1 MEEDPDTTQ
10 SKIEDTPVHPF
21 AEFLPEM
28 NPADFPPIHTLAK
41 EFPMLSAQELQEVA
55 EDIKVRGLLAPILT
69 YQGAILDGRNRWVAC
84 RMAGVEPTT
93 IEYTEA
99 DPVGSIRSFNILR
112 RHLTTAERARLAE
125 LLATASHGGD
135 HSGSESTLANTAKE
149 LDVSR
154 TSVATVRKIKKK
166 SPKAYNDLKRGK
178 HKSVNAAAK
187 AAGLTKS
194 KGSKAFRS
202 ADKAAE
208 IEPVQS
214 ENNIVQR
221 LNAGEIPAEV
231 TAEVHFWHFE
241 KLKTFGEE
249 TADTA
254 KIEPIIEALWSGVA
268 SRFQKGVREI
278 FPRYLTVNAYGK
290 PRAQTSE
297 LFKPNS
303 LDAEKAQKHVK
314 ETFIRSLEVYL
325 KKADDKFG
333 SVHVCEIHQM
343 MNEEYR
349 RFAESDPRTFP
360 FKSKDSK
367 PEESKPD
374 AESKG

>member
-1 MEEDPDTTQ
+1 MEENPDTIQ
-10 SKIEDTPVHPF
+10 SKTEDAPVHPF

-28 NPADFPPIHTLAK
+28 NPADFPLIHPLAK
-41 EFPMLSAQELQEVA
+41 EFPMLSAQELKELA
-55 EDIKVRGLLAPILT
+55 EDIKVRGQLAPILN

-84 RMAGVEPTT
+84 RMAGVEPET
-93 IEYTEA
+93 IEYKEA
-99 DPVGSIRSFNILR
+99 DPVGFIKSMNILR

-135 HSGSESTLANTAKE
+135 HSGSESTLAKTAKE

-241 KLKTFGEE
+241 KLKTFGAEVSD
-249 TADTA
+249 AA
-254 KIEPIIEALWSGVA
+254 KGRPIIHVLWKAVESSFEASL
-268 SRFQKGVREI
+268 KEI
-278 FPRYLTVNAYGK
+278 FPKLQAREDLNLTSKSVTDVLMD
-290 PRAQTSE
+290 R
-297 LFKPNS
+297 L
-303 LDAEKAQKHVK
+303 AEKTGEDRATMIARGFRDALIQWYEAAHNVPDVTKEELAKGFSKGLKEFGKIQNAKLQK
-314 ETFIRSLEVYL
+314 
-325 KKADDKFG
+325 DG
-333 SVHVCEIHQM
+333 
-343 MNEEYR
+343 
-349 RFAESDPRTFP
+349 
-360 FKSKDSK
+360 K
-367 PEESKPD
+367 PEEFKPD
-374 AESKG
+374 SEPKA